1 MNERMKKNKELFLSE
16 YYSALNNNNADYF
29 VYGEYKMLPK
39 DTNGS
44 DIDMIIFCGEDKFPK
59 HIKIL
64 LEVAK
69 KQNIKLVSAY
79 YSKTSFFLR
88 FLSKDGWGVQFDIL
102 RNMHWHD
109 GKNYYPIEYIKKD
122 VILHNNIKVLDIK
135 VGYYLDYLKETSHV
149 LRVKEKYA
157 NGFIEEYLNNKN
169 RKIEL
174 EKLYGKKFTELIDS
188 NLSVCELC
196 KIAPNVGFFIRKTIH
211 KNDYIQRFLI
221 KFSNIK
227 RFMTPPG
234 YVIAILGTDG
244 SGKST
249 IINNI
254 TPILNEGFHN
264 GVIYNHLRPNVIPD
278 LGVVMGKKEKTKE
291 VKTVSN
297 PHSEKQSGFVGSL
310 VRWGYYMIDYTF
322 GYLKAVYP
330 VIHTKSKVFIF
341 DRYYYDYYID
351 QKRSKTNLPN
361 WVLKFG
367 EFFVPKPDI
376 ILCLG
381 GDPEKIYNR
390 KPETSLEEVTR
401 QTNALK
407 EFCSNHKNAV
417 WIDTCTDI
425 QTSTDETMNAICD
438 MMAKRFSNFKF
449 K

>member
-1 MNERMKKNKELFLSE
+1 MKNYNSFLISFFDF
-16 YYSALNNNNADYF
+16 LNNKNTDYC
-29 VYGEYKMLPK
+29 VLRNYNMLPNT
-39 DTNGS
+39 TNGS
-44 DIDMIIFCGEDKFPK
+44 DLDLWVSSNCVTDLIHILKEISKSCKCYLVSYLDNKYCPKYCFQNYEEGLQIDIFIGNIYFQNKKMIDENSIKNNIVSYNGIRVLEDKFANLISL
-59 HIKIL
+59 IKEIINNG
-64 LEVAK
+64 K
-69 KQNIKLVSAY
+69 CKDKFITPIYTYKDF
-79 YSKTSFFLR
+79 YSKEYLESNLLLFKTEFISLLYRSINESTIKENVHKLTLLGRKSISSKVGLFLY
-88 FLSKDGWGVQFDIL
+88 G
-102 RNMHWHD
+102 
-109 GKNYYPIEYIKKD
+109 IKKTTR
-122 VILHNNIKVLDIK
+122 LL
-135 VGYYLDYLKETSHV
+135 S
-149 LRVKEKYA
+149 LR
-157 NGFIEEYLNNKN
+157 
-169 RKIEL
+169 
-174 EKLYGKKFTELIDS
+174 
-188 NLSVCELC
+188 
-196 KIAPNVGFFIRKTIH
+196 
-211 KNDYIQRFLI
+211 
-221 KFSNIK
+221 
-227 RFMTPPG
+227 PG

-264 GVIYNHLRPNVIPD
+264 GIIYNHLRPNVIPD
-278 LGVVMGKKEKTKE
+278 LGVVMGKKEKKE
-291 VKTVSN
+291 DVNVVSN
-297 PHSEKQSGFVGSL
+297 PHAEKQSGFMKSI
-310 VRWGYYMIDYTF
+310 VRWGYYMIDYTL

-330 VIHTKSKVFIF
+330 VIHSKSKIFIF

-390 KPETSLEEVTR
+390 KPETSLEEVTK

-407 EFCSNHKNAV
+407 EFYKNHKNAV

-425 QTSTDETMNAICD
+425 QTSTDKAMNAICD